1 MCAAESKAYACVLTA
16 NNQENKYLA
25 GLTFWSYFPKRGK
38 KDLAVN
44 VKDISSTNHLLLLL

>member
-25 GLTFWSYFPKRGK
+25 GLTFWSYFPKMGK

>member
-16 NNQENKYLA
+16 NGQESKYLA

-38 KDLAVN
+38 KDLTVN
-44 VKDISSTNHLLLLL
+44 VKDISSTNHLHLLL